1 MGVNSNSRQCQTSS
15 EWPTLSL
22 SIWQLDH
29 AHSNPSCQTSRYS
42 EPASDLYWGL
52 VSLTKSYF
60 RYPQDSM
67 MGHHGDWPD
76 IRKRQVGY
84 HDLATNSNHS
94 LTSLLCFRQSRGPWR
109 SPWEPTSCLQTNHA
123 GIIFIQS
130 FTLSAPG
137 PSQSACKAW
146 ETLLIL
152 EEEEEGGCIV
162 RVRADTLIA

>member
-94 LTSLLCFRQSRGPWR
+94 LTYFVMFQAISGPLKITMGATVLSTNKSCRYHLYPIIHIICPRSESISMQCRRDFTHPGGGGRGR
-109 SPWEPTSCLQTNHA
+109 MHS
-123 GIIFIQS
+123 
-130 FTLSAPG
+130 
-137 PSQSACKAW
+137 
-146 ETLLIL
+146 
-152 EEEEEGGCIV
+152 
-162 RVRADTLIA
+162 